1 MLGDKLIRT
10 ISSAQQEN
18 CLMMIS
24 NYAKQ
29 REYTIQFQKYKI
41 EKADITPPKRK
52 WTIAASNESSNRNF
66 ELAI

>member
-52 WTIAASNESSNRNF
+52 
-66 ELAI
+66 